1 MKQSSKLDS
10 TMRAANNVAIGTP
23 AYAQV
28 REQNLAHHYNAFEV
42 SNNSH
47 WQHWRSMQ
55 IMWRHRQRVARACN
69 PV

>member
-47 WQHWRSMQ
+47 WQHWRFMQ
-55 IMWRHRQRVARACN
+55 IM
-69 PV
+69 